1 MNLLR
6 KSDNKN
12 YVKMRSLYHSD
23 ILALIRKVRK
33 QIRNGEIKVEDV
45 VFWAIY
51 DEFVIIEE
59 FPPHSP
65 RSAVVRL
72 SSGGLRE
79 TPISTLWKWWQGNEK
94 DEDFLNQGSRKLSDE
109 DKEKIKE
116 SFSLFSSRDWYD
128 TLKIKDIT
136 DEGIVKIQLEDE
148 FASFDETRKM
158 AHFTI
163 EQIIKLTVP
172 VVKAVIV
179 EFVYDTG
186 PSHIVGL

>member
-1 MNLLR
+1 MDPLENSDKETCDKLR
-6 KSDNKN
+6 KLFQSDP
-12 YVKMRSLYHSD
+12 S
-23 ILALIRKVRK
+23 ALIRKLRRQK
-33 QIRNGEIKVEDV
+33 REGEIKVGDV
-45 VFWAIY
+45 VFWYTY

-59 FPPHSP
+59 LPPHSP
-65 RSAVVRL
+65 RRAIVRL

-94 DEDFLNQGSRKLSDE
+94 DEDFLNQTSRKLSDDE
-109 DKEKIKE
+109 KKKIKE
-116 SFSLFSSRDWYD
+116 SFKLFRSRDWYE

-136 DEGIVKIQLEDE
+136 DERIVKIQLEDE

-179 EFVYDTG
+179 EFIYDTG
-186 PSHIVGL
+186 PSHMVGY